1 MFATKSVTAAA
12 VAVTE
17 AAQLKYG
24 KTLQKPIHAHSLYQP
39 TGVYRAIARGLS
51 RVGRQRRF
59 FKYTSILVDEYKT
72 SEIGCYL

>member
-17 AAQLKYG
+17 AAQLKDG

-39 TGVYRAIARGLS
+39 TGVYPGIKSGWPPKKI
-51 RVGRQRRF
+51 F
-59 FKYTSILVDEYKT
+59 
-72 SEIGCYL
+72 